1 MPPKKKAKKTQTASL
16 DKRAQAKMLRD
27 KASALEA
34 EETAEETPK
43 KGVSEKFKKKVLE
56 LFDKKGKYNNTIPTD
71 LKKIEDEDYGFTYE
85 CTKFWCKNDVTLW
98 DCTKGEWPPHNLED
112 YKKTY
117 ILPNEEEYL
126 RKLHTKNGDFKVDDY
141 PSTEHM
147 EGKIFQ
153 GKKCILKWSCKAY
166 CSGGGITEGTFGSQ
180 EEFKEELKFDGDVP
194 DCITDDLEWIEDFI
208 LDEMWRPLLVSKG
221 HAPNRRDDRNILF
234 GYACF
239 DNNWLVK
246 EFECKWLNY
255 KETNPHKQDAWLNA
269 TIALSNIEK
278 EIESVEDVKNV
289 KGIGKSSLAFVE
301 ELLER
306 RKKM

>member
-1 MPPKKKAKKTQTASL
+1 M
-16 DKRAQAKMLRD
+16 
-27 KASALEA
+27 
-34 EETAEETPK
+34 
-43 KGVSEKFKKKVLE
+43 
-56 LFDKKGKYNNTIPTD
+56 
-71 LKKIEDEDYGFTYE
+71 
-85 CTKFWCKNDVTLW
+85 
-98 DCTKGEWPPHNLED
+98 
-112 YKKTY
+112 
-117 ILPNEEEYL
+117 
-126 RKLHTKNGDFKVDDY
+126 
-141 PSTEHM
+141 
-147 EGKIFQ
+147 
-153 GKKCILKWSCKAY
+153 
-166 CSGGGITEGTFGSQ
+166 
-180 EEFKEELKFDGDVP
+180 KFDGDVP